1 MVFRL
6 SVQISRS
13 FARSTRRLCER
24 RKSVPMIGWVTSAMM
39 KRHEYFWRPRLSI
52 IWRVP
57 NVLIGEPLAAM
68 RERLQVFRVSDRLG
82 GMTLN
87 SEPVSTRK
95 YLPDLSSYT
104 RSREEFE
111 SVDRLFTVDRVVRFL
126 KRFETCRVAHISW
139 PDRPTWNG
147 TCTFPRVFSS
157 VSKVSLGTSKG
168 VFERVQW
175 CLSAYLGCA

>member
-1 MVFRL
+1 
-6 SVQISRS
+6 
-13 FARSTRRLCER
+13 
-24 RKSVPMIGWVTSAMM
+24 MIGWVTSAIM

-68 RERLQVFRVSDRLG
+68 RERLQVFHVSDRLG

-111 SVDRLFTVDRVVRFL
+111 SVDRLFTVNWVVRFP
-126 KRFETCRVAHISW
+126 KRFETCRAVHISW
-139 PDRPTWNG
+139 PDRRTWNG
-147 TCTFPRVFSS
+147 TCTFQEVFSS
-157 VSKVSLGTSKG
+157 VLKICLGPSGAHQAAFVEG
-168 VFERVQW
+168 VLEMFRW
-175 CLSAYLGCA
+175 RLPAYLG